1 MTKPLDPEIKALR
14 AVRRAL
20 QPLSIDARDRAL
32 VWAVGAERGE
42 AVTEPLLPKG
52 SVTITV
58 GGKVVTWPSRRRRR
72 EVEQLE
78 RKDRQSSEQKEGE
91 R

>member
-1 MTKPLDPEIKALR
+1 MT
-14 AVRRAL
+14 
-20 QPLSIDARDRAL
+20 
-32 VWAVGAERGE
+32 ER
-42 AVTEPLLPKG
+42 LLPKG

-58 GGKVVTWPSRRRRR
+58 GGKVVTWPSRRLRR